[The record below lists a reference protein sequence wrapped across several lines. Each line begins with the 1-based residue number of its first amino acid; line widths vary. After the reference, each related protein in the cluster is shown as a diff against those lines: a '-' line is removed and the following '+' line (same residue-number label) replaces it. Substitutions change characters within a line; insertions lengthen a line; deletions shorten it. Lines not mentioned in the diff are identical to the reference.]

1 MSENVYLI
9 QFCYNGTEHTIHPLS
24 YHDYS
29 KANLGDVLTFAQL
42 IEDHIKENNLH
53 VDGAKVSNAHL
64 FGKEGELIVKVDDF
78 SKL

>member
-9 QFCYNGTEHTIHPLS
+9 QFCYNGKEYSIHPLS

-29 KANLGDVLTFAQL
+29 NDNIADVLTLAQL
-42 IEDHIKENNLH
+42 IEDHIKDNNLH
-53 VDGAKVSNAHL
+53 VDGAKVSNARL
-64 FGKEGELIVKVDDF
+64 FGKEGDLIVKVDDF